1 MTQPVDKRAQE
12 LIGRGD
18 GLFTARAP
26 ILSLW
31 QSISEQ
37 FNPMRADYTLS
48 RSIGMEFYSHLMTG
62 IPDMANRDLANA
74 INAMLRPP
82 GQTWFH
88 ARTQSDRINRDQN
101 AKIWLD
107 WASEIQRQAM
117 YDNTSGWSRAAKVT
131 DRDFVSIGNGCI
143 YLRPNATYNGLLY
156 KNIHMRDVAW
166 AEGPDGRINEIHVK
180 RKVSKRNLVRLFPKT
195 VAEKTKDD
203 VEKQNDANGYVNC
216 RHIVL
221 PSDEYDS
228 IASRNENG
236 PDGVKKNR
244 RKLPFTSIWV
254 DADNQVILEE
264 VGQHQLGYIPPRWDL
279 SAGFDY
285 AYAPTTGVNIP
296 DARMLQQITLTLLEA
311 GQKAV
316 DPPYKAVG
324 EMIQG
329 GVNAYAGGIT
339 WVDAEYDERTGAA
352 LEPLMNT
359 NPNLGW
365 GVDREKRIAEII
377 ANGHF
382 LNQIK
387 LPDASHA
394 RTAYEVQ
401 KLWEEF
407 IRQTTPLFEPIQADY
422 NGAVC
427 DQTFEMLLRMNAFGD
442 MRDLPQVLRGQ
453 DIRFIF
459 DSPLTVAATRANA
472 QAFTSVL
479 QLTQGAIAVDPNVAV
494 DWDVDTAYR
503 DAVDGSGAPARWLI
517 PKEKADAIK
526 AQKRAQAAQQAAAQT
541 ALSTAGA
548 GADVANK
555 IGAAATQLQQGGV
568 LPKQLPQTGGAM

>member
-1 MTQPVDKRAQE
+1 MDSRAKE

-18 GLFTARAP
+18 GLFTKRLP

-31 QSISEQ
+31 QQISEL
-37 FNPMRADYTLS
+37 FNPMRADYTWV
-48 RSIGMEFYSHLMTG
+48 RSIGMEFYAHLMTG
-62 IPDMANRDLANA
+62 IPDMASRDLANA

-88 ARTQSDRINRDQN
+88 ARTQSEMVNRDQN
-101 AKIWLD
+101 ARIWLD
-107 WASEIQRQAM
+107 WASELMRQAM
-117 YDNTSGWSRAAKVT
+117 YDNMSGWSRAAKEA
-131 DRDFVSIGNGCI
+131 DRDFVTIGNACI
-143 YLRPNATYNGLLY
+143 SIRPNMTFNGLLY
-156 KNIHMRDVAW
+156 KTLHMRDVAW
-166 AEGPDGRINEIHVK
+166 SEGPDGRINEIHSK
-180 RKVSKRNLVRLFPKT
+180 RMVSKRNLVKLFPKT
-195 VAEKTKDD
+195 CSQKVKDD
-203 VEKQNDANGYVNC
+203 CDPSKPGDPNGDVAC

-228 IASRNENG
+228 SQSSSENTI
-236 PDGVKKNR
+236 DGVKKSR
-244 RKLPFTSIWV
+244 RKLPFTSLWIDV
-254 DADNQVILEE
+254 QNETILEE
-264 VGQHQLGYIPPRWDL
+264 IGQHQLGYIPPRWDT
-279 SAGFDY
+279 SAGFGY
-285 AYAPTTGVNIP
+285 GYSPSTGVNIA

-324 EMIQG
+324 EAIQG
-329 GVNAYAGGIT
+329 GVNLYAGGIS

-352 LEPLMNT
+352 LEPLLST

-365 GVDREKRIAEII
+365 GTDREKRIAEII

-407 IRQTTPLFEPIQADY
+407 IRTTTPLFEPIQAEY

-427 DQTFEMLLRMNAFGD
+427 DQSFEMMLRMNAFGD
-442 MRDLPQVLRGQ
+442 MKQMPQVLRGQ

-479 QLTQGAIAVDPNVAV
+479 QLTQGAVAVDPNVAV

-503 DAVDGSGAPARWLI
+503 DAVEGSGAPARWLI
-517 PKEKADAIK
+517 SKDKADAIK
-526 AQKRAQAAQQAAAQT
+526 AQKRKEQAAAQATQQQLAT
-541 ALSTAGA
+541 ADQGA
-548 GADVANK
+548 NVATK
-555 IGAAATQLQQGGV
+555 IGAAATQLQQGG
-568 LPKQLPQTGGAM
+568 LIGKQQPQTGGAM

>member
-1 MTQPVDKRAQE
+1 MRSRSQE

-18 GLFTARAP
+18 TLFTKRIP

-31 QSISEQ
+31 QQLSEL
-37 FNPMRADYTLS
+37 FNPMRADYTYT

-62 IPDMANRDLANA
+62 IPDMASRDLANA

-88 ARTQSDRINRDQN
+88 ARTQSDLVNRDQN

-107 WASEIQRQAM
+107 WATELMRQAM
-117 YDNTSGWSRAAKVT
+117 YDNTSGWSRAAKEG
-131 DRDFVSIGNGCI
+131 DRDFVTIGNACI
-143 YLRPNATYNGLLY
+143 YLRPNMTFNGLNY
-156 KNIHMRDVAW
+156 KTIHMRDVAW
-166 AEGPDGRINEIHVK
+166 AEGPDGRVNEVHCK
-180 RKVSKRNLVRLFPKT
+180 RMVSKRNLVKLFPDT
-195 VAEKTKDD
+195 VSPKVKNDVDPTKPGDP
-203 VEKQNDANGYVNC
+203 NGEVQC

-228 IASRNENG
+228 IKSSSEMTA
-236 PDGVKKNR
+236 DGMKKSR

-254 DADNQVILEE
+254 DVDNQIILEE
-264 VGQHQLGYIPPRWDL
+264 VGQHQLGYIPPRWDT
-279 SAGFDY
+279 SAGFGY
-285 AYAPTTGVNIP
+285 GYSPSTGVNIA

-324 EMIQG
+324 EAIQG
-329 GVNAYAGGIT
+329 GVNLYAGGIT
-339 WVDAEYDERTGAA
+339 WVDAEYDEKTGAA
-352 LEPLMNT
+352 LEPLLGT

-407 IRQTTPLFEPIQADY
+407 IRTTTPLFEPIQAEY

-427 DQTFEMLLRMNAFGD
+427 DQTFEMMLRMNAFGD
-442 MRDLPQVLRGQ
+442 MKQMPKVLQGQ

-479 QLTQGAIAVDPNVAV
+479 QLTQGAIAVDPNVGV

-503 DAVDGSGAPARWLI
+503 DAVEGSGAPARWLI
-517 PKEKADAIK
+517 SKDKADAIK
-526 AQKRAQAAQQAAAQT
+526 AQKRAAQAQQQATQT
-541 ALSTAGA
+541 ALATADQGA
-548 GADVANK
+548 NVASK
-555 IGAAATQLQQGGV
+555 IGAAATTLQQGGM
-568 LPKQLPQTGGAM
+568 LPKQTPQMGGLT

>member
-1 MTQPVDKRAQE
+1 MDSRAQE
-12 LIGRGD
+12 LISIGD
-18 GLFTARAP
+18 ALFTKKLP

-37 FNPMRADYTLS
+37 FDPLRADYTYT

-62 IPDMANRDLANA
+62 VPVMASRDLANA

-88 ARTQSDRINRDQN
+88 ARTQSQAVNRDGG

-107 WASEIQRQAM
+107 WASELMRQAM
-117 YDNTSGWSRAAKVT
+117 YDSMSGWSRSAKEA
-131 DRDFVSIGNGCI
+131 DRDFVTIGNACI
-143 YLRPNATYNGLLY
+143 SLRPNKNFNGLLY
-156 KNIHMRDVAW
+156 RTHHMRDIAW
-166 AEGPDGRINEIHVK
+166 AEDPSGKINTVHVK
-180 RKVSKRNLVRLFPKT
+180 RMVSVRNLIALFPNT
-195 VAEKTKDD
+195 VSGKLKDRALK
-203 VEKQNDANGYVNC
+203 EPNTEIPC
-216 RHIVL
+216 RHIVV

-228 IASRNENG
+228 LNSVKEMG
-236 PDGVKKNR
+236 PDGIKKNR
-244 RKLPFTSIWV
+244 RKLPFTSLWV
-254 DADNQVILEE
+254 DTENETVLEE
-264 VGQHQLGYIPPRWDL
+264 IGQWQLGYIPPRWETKP
-279 SAGFDY
+279 GFGY
-285 AYAPTTGVNIP
+285 GYSPATGVNIA

-329 GVNAYAGGIT
+329 GVNTYAGGIT
-339 WVDAEYDERTGAA
+339 WVDAEYDEKTGAA
-352 LEPLMNT
+352 LEPLLGGS
-359 NPNLGW
+359 PNLGW
-365 GVDREKRIAEII
+365 GVDREKRIQEII
-377 ANGHF
+377 ANGHY

-407 IRQTTPLFEPIQADY
+407 IRTTTPLFEPIQAEY
-422 NGAVC
+422 NAAVC
-427 DQTFEMLLRMNAFGD
+427 DQTFEMMLRMNAFGD
-442 MRDLPQVLRGQ
+442 MTQMPKVLRGQ

-472 QAFTSVL
+472 QAFTAVG
-479 QLTQGAIAVDPNVAV
+479 QLMQLGMQIDPNIKT
-494 DWDVDTAYR
+494 DFDVDTAFR
-503 DAVDGSGAPARWLI
+503 DAVEGSGAPARWLI
-517 PKEKADAIK
+517 PKDKADAIK
-526 AQKRAQAAQQAAAQT
+526 ARDRQQQAQQAQVQQQLAT
-541 ALSTAGA
+541 ADQGA
-548 GADVANK
+548 NVATK

-568 LPKQLPQTGGAM
+568 IPKQQPQTGGAM

>member
-1 MTQPVDKRAQE
+1 
-12 LIGRGD
+12 
-18 GLFTARAP
+18 
-26 ILSLW
+26 
-31 QSISEQ
+31 
-37 FNPMRADYTLS
+37 MRADYTWV

-62 IPDMANRDLANA
+62 VPDMANRDLANA

-82 GQTWFH
+82 GQSWFH
-88 ARTQSDRINRDQN
+88 ARTQNEKINRDQG

-107 WASEIQRQAM
+107 WASELMRQAM
-117 YDNTSGWSRAAKVT
+117 YDNMSGWSRAAKEA
-131 DRDFVSIGNGCI
+131 DRDFVCIGNACL
-143 YLRPNATYNGLLY
+143 YLRPTATFNGLLY
-156 KNIHMRDVAW
+156 KTIHMRDVAW
-166 AEGPDGRINEIHVK
+166 AEGPDGRINEVHCK
-180 RKVSKRNLVRLFPKT
+180 RIVSKRNIVKLFPKKAHET
-195 VAEKTKDD
+195 TKKD
-203 VEKQNDANGYVNC
+203 VETGKDPNGDVNC

-228 IASRNENG
+228 MKSSVELTA
-236 PDGVKKNR
+236 DGEKKNR
-244 RKLPFTSIWV
+244 RKLPFTSIWIDV
-254 DADNQVILEE
+254 DNQIVLEE
-264 VGQHQLGYIPPRWDL
+264 VGQHQLGYIPPRWDT
-279 SAGFDY
+279 SAGFGY
-285 AYAPTTGVNIP
+285 GYSPSTGVNIA

-324 EMIQG
+324 EVIQG
-329 GVNAYAGGIT
+329 GVNLYAGGIT
-339 WVDAEYDERTGAA
+339 WVDAEYDEKTGAA
-352 LEPLMNT
+352 LEPLLGT

-407 IRQTTPLFEPIQADY
+407 IRQTTPLFEPLQAEY

-427 DQTFEMLLRMNAFGD
+427 DQTFEMMLRLNAFGD
-442 MRDLPQVLRGQ
+442 MKQMPKILQGQ

-472 QAFTSVL
+472 QAYTAAGQIL
-479 QLTQGAIAVDPNVAV
+479 QLGMSIDPTCKADFDNDA
-494 DWDVDTAYR
+494 AMR
-503 DAVDGSGAPARWLI
+503 DALEGAGSPARWI
-517 PKEKADAIK
+517 VPKDKADAIK
-526 AQKRAQAAQQAAAQT
+526 AADRKAMAAQQQMQQQMAT
-541 ALSTAGA
+541 ADQGATVAG
-548 GADVANK
+548 K
-555 IGAAATQLQQGGV
+555 IGAAASQLQMGGV
-568 LPKQLPQTGGAM
+568 LPKQQPQAGGAM

>member
-1 MTQPVDKRAQE
+1 MDSRAQE
-12 LIGRGD
+12 LNARGD
-18 GLFTARAP
+18 YLFNKRLP

-31 QSISEQ
+31 QAISEQ
-37 FNPMRADYTLS
+37 FNPMRADYTWV
-48 RSIGMEFYSHLMTG
+48 RSIGMEFYAHLMTG
-62 IPDMANRDLANA
+62 VPDMANRDLSNA

-88 ARTQSDRINRDQN
+88 ARTQNEKVNRDQS

-107 WASEIQRQAM
+107 WASELMRQAM
-117 YDNTSGWSRAAKVT
+117 YDNTSGWSRAAKEA
-131 DRDFVSIGNGCI
+131 DRDFVCIGNACL
-143 YLRPNATYNGLLY
+143 YLRPNATFNGLLY
-156 KNIHMRDVAW
+156 KTLHMRDVAW
-166 AEGPDGRINEIHVK
+166 AEGPDGRINEVHSK
-180 RKVSKRNLVRLFPKT
+180 RVVSKRNIVKLFPKT
-195 VAEKTKDD
+195 ASDKTKKD
-203 VEKQNDANGYVNC
+203 VEDQQDPNGDVQC

-228 IASRNENG
+228 MRSSSEITA
-236 PDGVKKNR
+236 DGVKKSR
-244 RKLPFTSIWV
+244 RKLPFTSVWIDV
-254 DADNQVILEE
+254 DNQIVLEE
-264 VGQHQLGYIPPRWDL
+264 IGQHQLGYIPPRWDT
-279 SAGFDY
+279 SSGFGY
-285 AYAPTTGVNIP
+285 GYSPATGVNIA

-324 EMIQG
+324 EVIQG
-329 GVNAYAGGIT
+329 GVNLYAGGIT
-339 WVDAEYDERTGAA
+339 WVDAEYDEKTGPAI
-352 LEPLMNT
+352 EPLLGT

-365 GVDREKRIAEII
+365 GVDREKRIQEII

-407 IRQTTPLFEPIQADY
+407 IRQTTPLFEPLQAEY

-427 DQTFEMLLRMNAFGD
+427 DQTFEMMLRLNAFGD
-442 MRDLPQVLRGQ
+442 MKQMPKILQGQ

-479 QLTQGAIAVDPNVAV
+479 QLTQGAVTVDPNVRT
-494 DWDVDTAYR
+494 DWDIDRAYR
-503 DAVDGSGAPARWLI
+503 DAVEGSGAPANWLL

-526 AQKRAQAAQQAAAQT
+526 AKDRQQQAQQAQTSAQMASLDQGAT
-541 ALSTAGA
+541 IAG
-548 GADVANK
+548 K
-555 IGAAATQLQQGGV
+555 MGAAATQLSQGGL
-568 LPKQLPQTGGAM
+568 LPKQLPQMGGLT